1 MSRAAARKA
10 QMGKLVIRLAT
21 YCDSQDVTIPLQ
33 FFVHQSSASLNLPK
47 GSKAGLLGFCRPPDI
62 PRDLQALLFIR
73 YELGGR
79 MFEISTKDENSVCLP
94 SPDAVYVG
102 LASIRS

>member
-1 MSRAAARKA
+1 
-10 QMGKLVIRLAT
+10 MGRLVVRLAT

-47 GSKAGLLGFCRPPDI
+47 GSKAGLLGFCRPPDM
-62 PRDLQALLFIR
+62 PTDLQALLFIR

-79 MFEISTKDENSVCLP
+79 IFEITIKDKDPVCLP

-102 LASIRS
+102 LASLRS

>member
-1 MSRAAARKA
+1 
-10 QMGKLVIRLAT
+10 MGRLVVRLAT

-33 FFVHQSSASLNLPK
+33 FFVDQSSASLNLPK
-47 GSKAGLLGFCRPPDI
+47 GSKTGLLGFCRPPDI
-62 PRDLQALLFIR
+62 PENFPALLFIR

-79 MFEISTKDENSVCLP
+79 MFEITTEDEASVCLP

-102 LASIRS
+102 LSSTRL